1 MGPSCLGAENK
12 YCCIRLWQSMQNFF
26 PLPPSPVVLLPSPGF
41 VKLLGDGFQG
51 VCGEDKTHHWGA
63 MAAVPDVMMPKRGDG
78 SYRGTAD
85 G

>member
-1 MGPSCLGAENK
+1 
-12 YCCIRLWQSMQNFF
+12 MQNFL